1 MIDVKMPQLGESVAE
16 GTVTKWRCQVG
27 DYVRRE
33 QPLVEVATDKADSEL
48 PSPADGRV
56 AKLAVAE
63 GDIVPTGGLLC
74 VLDESATAPSPA
86 AGGAAGPGASEPRAA
101 ASTPAAAATPP
112 APTAAPAAAAT
123 PPAAPASPA
132 PSAPSALSS
141 PATRKLA
148 REQGV
153 DLGAVRGTGEHGR
166 ITREDVRSAAVAP
179 GSESAPAPTPP
190 PAPPPTAP
198 SAVGAVA
205 ELLAVGSAP
214 VPVPGAGYRAYKVPP
229 YVPRPGDEVVPFS
242 RRRRITADH
251 MVYSVHTAPHVVTV
265 AEIDLAAT
273 SRLRDAHKAAFE
285 KDGVSLTFLAFVVAA
300 VTRALREH
308 PHLNARVLDDAFV
321 VLRDIHVG
329 IAIDTPGGLLVAS
342 IKNTGELSVRG
353 IARAIDELAARARDG
368 KVTAD
373 DLSGTTF
380 TVSNP
385 GRKGNLYG
393 GAIISQ
399 PNVAILRIGEIKK
412 RPVVVTREGEDA
424 IVIHPVMYAALS
436 YDHRVVDGVLANS
449 FLWRVAD
456 VLGRAEFEL

>member
-1 MIDVKMPQLGESVAE
+1 
-16 GTVTKWRCQVG
+16 
-27 DYVRRE
+27 
-33 QPLVEVATDKADSEL
+33 
-48 PSPADGRV
+48 
-56 AKLAVAE
+56 
-63 GDIVPTGGLLC
+63 
-74 VLDESATAPSPA
+74 
-86 AGGAAGPGASEPRAA
+86 
-101 ASTPAAAATPP
+101 
-112 APTAAPAAAAT
+112 
-123 PPAAPASPA
+123 
-132 PSAPSALSS
+132 LSS
-141 PATRKLA
+141 PTTRKLA

-166 ITREDVRSAAVAP
+166 ITRQDVLSAAVAP
-179 GSESAPAPTPP
+179 EPTGEAAPTPP
-190 PAPPPTAP
+190 PAPPAPPPAAP
-198 SAVGAVA
+198 SAVRAVA
-205 ELLAVGSAP
+205 ELLDATSL
-214 VPVPGAGYRAYKVPP
+214 PVPGAGYRSYKVPP

-353 IARAIDELAARARDG
+353 IARAIDELAVRARDG
-368 KVTAD
+368 KITAD

-399 PNVAILRIGEIKK
+399 PNVAILRVGEIKK
-412 RPVVVTREGEDA
+412 RPVVVTRDGEDA
-424 IVIHPVMYAALS
+424 IVVHPVMYAALS